1 MESRKRSR
9 ADDSEPVSVKKV
21 LLSDSRGS
29 PIPVNGAG
37 HDTDEPKDGDNLEVT
52 SPALIVLTL
61 ALNGLY
67 RCSGR
72 MLSIEGCG
80 ITHERM
86 REIRHG

>member
-52 SPALIVLTL
+52 LPALFAVKQCLTRP
-61 ALNGLY
+61 Y

-72 MLSIEGCG
+72 TPFTGACD
-80 ITHERM
+80 ITRERV
-86 REIRHG
+86 RETRRG